1 MTIGEVII
9 SYRKEHSLSQR
20 EFARRANVSNGYIS
34 MLENNANPKTGQ
46 PIQPTLPI
54 MKNLASAMGITLHS
68 LMKQANDTIV
78 DVGEP
83 EEKPLPDNILPMPKM
98 RQIPLVGDIAC
109 GVPIL
114 AVENVEDMVNIPENI
129 RADFALRC
137 KGDSMINARI
147 YDGDIVYIRQQPVVD
162 NGQIAAVLI
171 DDEATLK
178 RFRKYSDHIVL
189 EPANPQFMPLSYWGD
204 DMKDVHVLGLAVA
217 FTSTIVYK
225 E

>member
-1 MTIGEVII
+1 MNIKDMLKNRRVELG
-9 SYRKEHSLSQR
+9 LSQLDIAKMVGVSEATVSR
-20 EFARRANVSNGYIS
+20 WESGNIANMKRDRIQKLAKALQIDPS
-34 MLENNANPKTGQ
+34 ML
-46 PIQPTLPI
+46 IF
-54 MKNLASAMGITLHS
+54 
-68 LMKQANDTIV
+68 NDS
-78 DVGEP
+78 DVV
-83 EEKPLPDNILPMPKM
+83 KVPDNIIPMPKM
-98 RQIPLVGDIAC
+98 RQIPLLGDIAC
-109 GVPIL
+109 GAPIL

-147 YDGDIVYIRQQPVVD
+147 YDGDIVYIRQQPIVD

>member
-1 MTIGEVII
+1 ME
-9 SYRKEHSLSQR
+9 
-20 EFARRANVSNGYIS
+20 
-34 MLENNANPKTGQ
+34 
-46 PIQPTLPI
+46 
-54 MKNLASAMGITLHS
+54 
-68 LMKQANDTIV
+68 
-78 DVGEP
+78 VGEYIKTLRLNKGLTLEQVGDAVGVGKSTVRKWEVGNIKNMGRDKVAKLAAVLGTTP
-83 EEKPLPDNILPMPKM
+83 DLIIQCEEMDNPLPDNIIPMPKM
-98 RQIPLVGDIAC
+98 RQIPLLGDIAC

-147 YDGDIVYIRQQPVVD
+147 YDGDIVYIRHQPVVD

-189 EPANPQFMPLSYWGD
+189 EPANPQYMPLSYWGD

-217 FTSTIVYK
+217 FTSTIIYH

>member
-1 MTIGEVII
+1 MSIGERIKNRREQLNM
-9 SYRKEHSLSQR
+9 SQYELARKL
-20 EFARRANVSNGYIS
+20 GYKSRSSINKIELGLQNLTQS
-34 MLENNANPKTGQ
+34 KIKAIADALDTTPAY
-46 PIQPTLPI
+46 I
-54 MKNLASAMGITLHS
+54 MGWEDE
-68 LMKQANDTIV
+68 QA
-78 DVGEP
+78 
-83 EEKPLPDNILPMPKM
+83 LPDNIIPMPKM
-98 RQIPLVGDIAC
+98 RQIPLLGDIAC

-147 YDGDIVYIRQQPVVD
+147 YDGDIVYIRQQPIVD

-204 DMKDVHVLGLAVA
+204 DMKNVRILGLAVA
-217 FTSTIVYK
+217 FTSTIIYH

>member
-1 MTIGEVII
+1 MNEISKKILSAMQDAQI
-9 SYRKEHSLSQR
+9 SYGELSKMTGIPKSALQR
-20 EFARRANVSNGYIS
+20 YATGATEKLPIPRLEAIAKALNVS
-34 MLENNANPKTGQ
+34 
-46 PIQPTLPI
+46 
-54 MKNLASAMGITLHS
+54 SAYLMGW
-68 LMKQANDTIV
+68 V
-78 DVGEP
+78 DDETS
-83 EEKPLPDNILPMPKM
+83 LPDNIIPMPKM
-98 RQIPLVGDIAC
+98 RQIPLLGDIAC

-114 AVENVEDMVNIPENI
+114 AVENVEDMVNVPENI

-217 FTSTIVYK
+217 FTSTIIYH

>member
-1 MTIGEVII
+1 MYLLKGRDNVETHENIKMLREKRGMSQETLAAKTGYKDRSSIAKIEAGKVD
-9 SYRKEHSLSQR
+9 LSQSKIAA
-20 EFARRANVSNGYIS
+20 FAAALGVTPAE
-34 MLENNANPKTGQ
+34 L
-46 PIQPTLPI
+46 
-54 MKNLASAMGITLHS
+54 MGIED
-68 LMKQANDTIV
+68 N
-78 DVGEP
+78 
-83 EEKPLPDNILPMPKM
+83 PLPDNIIPMPKM
-98 RQIPLVGDIAC
+98 RQIPLLGDIAC

-147 YDGDIVYIRQQPVVD
+147 YDGDIVYIRQQPIVD

-204 DMKDVHVLGLAVA
+204 DMKNVRILGLAVA
-217 FTSTIVYK
+217 FTSTIIYH

>member
-1 MTIGEVII
+1 MSIGERIKNRREQLNM
-9 SYRKEHSLSQR
+9 SQYELARKL
-20 EFARRANVSNGYIS
+20 GYKSRSSINKIELGLQNLTQS
-34 MLENNANPKTGQ
+34 KIKAIADALDTTPAY
-46 PIQPTLPI
+46 I
-54 MKNLASAMGITLHS
+54 MGWEDETS
-68 LMKQANDTIV
+68 
-78 DVGEP
+78 
-83 EEKPLPDNILPMPKM
+83 LPDNIIPMPKM
-98 RQIPLVGDIAC
+98 RQIPLLGDIAC

-114 AVENVEDMVNIPENI
+114 AVENVEDMVNVPENI

-204 DMKDVHVLGLAVA
+204 DMKNVRILGLAVA
-217 FTSTIVYK
+217 FTSTIIYH